1 MFNESSCFS
10 GTDKPNLS
18 ELSLT
23 VIYQHAA
30 HWETLGALLELKDH
44 HIANI
49 SRDYHGRSVDA
60 CREMLM
66 MWLRVVPS
74 PTWGKLDDAI
84 KSIMNASTSKARG
97 MFNVAIVILT
107 SLISYSNMCIHSFV
121 MDYYIAHV

>member
-1 MFNESSCFS
+1 MFNESYRFS

-18 ELSLT
+18 ELLLT
-23 VIYQHAA
+23 IIYQHAA
-30 HWETLGALLELKDH
+30 HWETLGALLGLKDY

-49 SRDYHGRSVDA
+49 SRDYHNRSVDA

-84 KSIMNASTSKARG
+84 KSIINASTSKARG
-97 MFNVAIVILT
+97 MFNVANVIL
-107 SLISYSNMCIHSFV
+107 SY
-121 MDYYIAHV
+121 